1 MGCKLAWQYQPAS
14 YCLFSTDCSF
24 DYCDIVLDEFP
35 YYYLV
40 LSRSIFLIAP
50 LQGLRI
56 LSVNKFLVS
65 FLLFTPEASFGFKF
79 LMLCNHHD
87 FN

>member
-1 MGCKLAWQYQPAS
+1 MQNLGLHGNASLLLINGSVFYGLQLAWQYQPAS
-14 YCLFSTDCSF
+14 YCLFSTDCSL
-24 DYCDIVLDEFP
+24 DYCDIVFNELP

-56 LSVNKFLVS
+56 LSVNKFPVVY
-65 FLLFTPEASFGFKF
+65 A
-79 LMLCNHHD
+79 
-87 FN
+87 